1 MKNKKNQLIG
11 GKKTINLKNK
21 RIIFI
26 FIFINY
32 NLFVFIIYMDES
44 IEKILYKIGMDVAMD
59 YQNELRSLGSVATG
73 TLANTV
79 DFNVE
84 VNGGTY
90 KIYLL
95 LEDYWKYVEEGR
107 EPGKFPNVGKLMEWI
122 KVVNILPRPLPDG
135 SLPTQELLV
144 YMIRNRIKTKGIEA
158 KPALKNALNKNQD
171 MLTKA
176 KAAIGNGLNKEI
188 KKMLQEL
195 NK

>member
-1 MKNKKNQLIG
+1 
-11 GKKTINLKNK
+11 
-21 RIIFI
+21 
-26 FIFINY
+26 
-32 NLFVFIIYMDES
+32 MDES